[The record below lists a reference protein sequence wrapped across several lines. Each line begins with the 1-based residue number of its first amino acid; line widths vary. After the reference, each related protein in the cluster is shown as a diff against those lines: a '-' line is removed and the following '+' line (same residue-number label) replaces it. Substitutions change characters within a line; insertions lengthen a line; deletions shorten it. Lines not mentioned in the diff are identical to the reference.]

1 MMQMEWK
8 DALERSQMKDRA
20 AMPLRRC
27 VSRFSRASI
36 GTNAFSRRLAQPTVL
51 EGVETHYMDLGGGEV
66 GYYRYCHLPDAPP
79 KEQVTCMA
87 GEKLEWPG
95 LGEVLNPDSDRTAE
109 LCQSLVTYLVRETSK
124 KNEKL
129 TSPQEENPESEGQ
142 EVASASLLVGITGEV
157 AAELSEGRRSREP
170 LELFL
175 EDLEDELC
183 TTSGKQWEIY
193 YFLLRK
199 EDEAFY
205 ERIAIGWLLENTDL
219 KLTDTFA
226 KDPKLEG
233 YMRRQ
238 TTSWA
243 LLSGRKNIGQMEQD
257 EFIERFM
264 PLSRQATF
272 ERRAWE
278 ALEWFR
284 VMDEDGSGTITV
296 SEMLNCMLESEDLL
310 QAVIRHR
317 LFVGTLAGGP
327 RSVQL
332 TVAEPDPEK
341 EGEVL
346 MHYAKVGTRSP
357 VLWGLFPQEEV
368 TREVLLR
375 WENLLVSV
383 VDHVPLTAELEDL
396 DEAQHMSHLLQE
408 NHSQEWPSALRGI
421 FVGISSMFYA
431 ARDAG
436 ITARLIQ
443 KKDCLNAF
451 TTALE
456 AELRDPKGAKED
468 PKKLQLHH
476 QKVANLAMAHA
487 FISRLL
493 HDDAWLYF
501 RRSWQM
507 GQSSFIA
514 TWSLGVFL
522 NGKRKDGHQAP
533 NTAFTRVRSRLDEAV
548 DAVELMEEN
557 KQHNWARRLSAA
569 LRFSARTVRRS
580 HSSSTMD

>member
-1 MMQMEWK
+1 MMLMEWE
-8 DALERSQMKDRA
+8 DAVERAKLKDRA
-20 AMPLRRC
+20 SLLPLRRC
-27 VSRFSRASI
+27 ISRFSRSRTSE
-36 GTNAFSRRLAQPTVL
+36 GCNALSRRLAHPTVL
-51 EGVETHYMDLGGGEV
+51 EGPETHYLDLGGGEV
-66 GYYRYCHLPDAPP
+66 GYYRYCYLPDAPP
-79 KEQVTCMA
+79 LEQVTCRA
-87 GEKLEWPG
+87 ADKLEWPG
-95 LGEVLNPDSDRTAE
+95 LSEVLEEAEDSDRTME
-109 LCQSLVTYLVRETSK
+109 LCRSLVSYLVQETGK
-124 KNEKL
+124 TEAVTDLEFMDKD
-129 TSPQEENPESEGQ
+129 
-142 EVASASLLVGITGEV
+142 SLLVGITGEV
-157 AAELSEGRRSREP
+157 AAHLIEGRRASEP

-175 EDLEDELC
+175 EELEDELC
-183 TTSGKQWEIY
+183 TASGKQWEIY

-226 KDPKLEG
+226 KDPKLEN
-233 YMRRQ
+233 YMRQQ

-243 LLSGRKNIGQMEQD
+243 LLTGRKNIGQMEQD

-264 PLSRQATF
+264 PLSPQPTF

-284 VMDEDGSGTITV
+284 IMDEDGSGTITV
-296 SEMLNCMLESEDLL
+296 SEMLNCMLKSEDML

-332 TVAEPDPEK
+332 TVAEPDPDK

-346 MHYAKVGTRSP
+346 MHSAKVGTRSP
-357 VLWGLFPQEEV
+357 VLWGLFHVQEEV
-368 TREVLLR
+368 TRELLLR
-375 WENLLVSV
+375 WENFLVSV
-383 VDHVPLTAELEDL
+383 IENSPLSAELEEL
-396 DEAQHMSHLLQE
+396 DKAQQLGECLKE
-408 NHSQEWPSALRGI
+408 NQFHEWPSGLRGI

-443 KKDCLNAF
+443 KKDCLSAF
-451 TTALE
+451 SSALE
-456 AELRDPKGAKED
+456 SEIRDPRGAAGD
-468 PKKLQLHH
+468 LKKLQLHQ

-507 GQSSFIA
+507 GESSFIA

-522 NGKRKDGHQAP
+522 NGKRKDGNQA
-533 NTAFTRVRSRLDEAV
+533 TAAFTRVRSRLDEAV
-548 DAVELMEEN
+548 DAADHIEEQS
-557 KQHNWARRLSAA
+557 KQKNWARRLSAA
-569 LRFSARTVRRS
+569 LRLSARVRRS